1 MADSTTSTEFMVDL
15 QALSDAITQVSIQR
29 DNIANEFDIIRQTF
43 SSIEDN
49 WQSPAGD
56 SFVAATTKFNSAAT
70 NLLTV
75 LGDAIQRMKTAYQNY
90 ASTETTNTQNLE

>member
-1 MADSTTSTEFMVDL
+1 MAEPTTSLEFMVDL
-15 QALSDAITQVSIQR
+15 QTLNDAIFQVSLQQGIIETEFGTIQ
-29 DNIANEFDIIRQTF
+29 QTF
-43 SSIEDN
+43 SSIEDD

-56 SFVAATTKFNSAAT
+56 SFVAATITFNLAAT

-90 ASTETTNTQNLE
+90 SSTETTNTQNLT